1 MREAVKRVVRV
12 LALLAVVPQ
21 LISFAVRARI
31 VGRDRALE
39 GSTQAL
45 GLVPGL
51 VGQYLRRAFLAHT
64 IASCH
69 ETAAISFGTLFS
81 QTGARID
88 AHVYVGAHCFLGLV
102 HIERDVL
109 IGSAVH
115 VTSGR
120 HTHGTGETST
130 PIREQEGE
138 RTLVRI
144 GEGAWIGS
152 AAVVMAD
159 VGINAS
165 QLPRVAMMGEGIG
178 RLGETDTIVAV
189 GSAFILLFIVCYVLI
204 AVVTPYT

>member
-12 LALLAVVPQ
+12 LAFVAVAPQ
-21 LISFAVRARI
+21 LMSFAVRSRI

-45 GLVPGL
+45 ALVPGL
-51 VGQYLRRAFLAHT
+51 VGQYLRRAFLAHA

-69 ETAAISFGTLFS
+69 ETAAISFGTIFS
-81 QTGARID
+81 QAGARID

-102 HIERDVL
+102 CIERDVL

-120 HTHGTGETST
+120 HTHGTADTST
-130 PIREQEGE
+130 PIREQAGE
-138 RTLVRI
+138 RTVVRI

-152 AAVVMAD
+152 GAIVMAD
-159 VGINAS
+159 VGRHAVIGAGS
-165 QLPRVAMMGEGIG
+165 VVTQPIPDGVVAAGVPARVIRARTPAE
-178 RLGETDTIVAV
+178 L
-189 GSAFILLFIVCYVLI
+189 SP
-204 AVVTPYT
+204 AVVSE

>member
-1 MREAVKRVVRV
+1 MREAVKQLMRL
-12 LALLAVVPQ
+12 LALVAVTPQ

-31 VGRDRALE
+31 IGRDRALE
-39 GSTQAL
+39 GSTQTLAL
-45 GLVPGL
+45 IPGL

-69 ETAAISFGTLFS
+69 ETAAISFGTVFS
-81 QTGARID
+81 QAGARID
-88 AHVYVGAHCFLGLV
+88 ANVYVGAHCFLGLV

-115 VTSGR
+115 VPSGR
-120 HTHGTGETST
+120 HTHGTADRST

-152 AAVVMAD
+152 AAIVMAD
-159 VGINAS
+159 VGRHS
-165 QLPRVAMMGEGIG
+165 V
-178 RLGETDTIVAV
+178 V
-189 GSAFILLFIVCYVLI
+189 GAGS
-204 AVVTPYT
+204 VVTKPIPDGVVAAGAPARIIRQRAAIELPAPRLVE

>member
-1 MREAVKRVVRV
+1 MREAVKRLVR
-12 LALLAVVPQ
+12 AMAVAAVAPQ
-21 LISFAVRARI
+21 LLSFAIRSRI

-45 GLVPGL
+45 ALIPGL
-51 VGQYLRRAFLAHT
+51 VGQYLRRAFLAHA

-69 ETAAISFGTLFS
+69 ETAAISFGTIFS
-81 QTGARID
+81 QAGARID

-144 GEGAWIGS
+144 GEVAWTGS
-152 AAVVMAD
+152 AAVVTPA
-159 VGINAS
+159 VRGPSPLAAAPAVAAS
-165 QLPRVAMMGEGIG
+165 TRDRREP
-178 RLGETDTIVAV
+178 
-189 GSAFILLFIVCYVLI
+189 
-204 AVVTPYT
+204 P